1 MWCYPGWEGT
11 SSWGCSPHSSSGRGA
26 WRQVLGFLWIP
37 RLLLFLQISYTL
49 SPISFTLPSPSYLLH
64 PQRSDPFSA
73 LFRKPRP
80 SLESTLSS
88 LSPNQY
94 KVRTVARAGGIIRVF
109 PAVSFFHFTARF
121 YPHLQRDLGRNQ
133 ATGPGFIN
141 TVRISRS
148 SDRTRVCLAPKPTF
162 FATWA
167 VSRPSLQSVKRGNRR
182 VSTWTGESRLTAA
195 DRFL

>member
-1 MWCYPGWEGT
+1 MWCYPGWDGT
-11 SSWGCSPHSSSGRGA
+11 SSWGCSSHSSSGRGA

-37 RLLLFLQISYTL
+37 HLLLFLQN
-49 SPISFTLPSPSYLLH
+49 PSPSYLLH
-64 PQRSDPFSA
+64 PQHSDPFSA
-73 LFRKPRP
+73 LFRKPRS

-94 KVRTVARAGGIIRVF
+94 KVRTVARAGGVIRVF
-109 PAVSFFHFTARF
+109 PAVSSFHFTARF

-133 ATGPGFIN
+133 APGPGFIN
-141 TVRISRS
+141 TIRISRS
-148 SDRTRVCLAPKPTF
+148 IDRTTVCLAPKPTF

-182 VSTWTGESRLTAA
+182 VSTWMGESRLTVA